1 MTLLAERDEVL
12 GSVGPASTL
21 RDDMVTVEFDVSDR
35 PTRPATVPAGV
46 VVAFVDE
53 PAGTSEVAD
62 ALGCTTQNAD
72 YRLRKLRDAGRVE
85 SKKVGRSLVWTLLGD
100 ESEA

>member
-1 MTLLAERDEVL
+1 MTEERRDER
-12 GSVGPASTL
+12 GQFTPQY
-21 RDDMVTVEFDVSDR
+21 DDEEILDAVR
-35 PTRPATVPAGV
+35 NH
-46 VVAFVDE
+46 E

-85 SKKVGRSLVWTLLGD
+85 SKKVGRSLVWTLSGD
-100 ESEA
+100 KSEV